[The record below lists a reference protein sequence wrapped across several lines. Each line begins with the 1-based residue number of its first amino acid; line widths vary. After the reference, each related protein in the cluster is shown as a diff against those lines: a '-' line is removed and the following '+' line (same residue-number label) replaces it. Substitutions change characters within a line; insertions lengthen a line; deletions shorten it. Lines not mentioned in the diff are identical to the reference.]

1 MGCAVHG
8 IMWRPSGIL
17 SCEFYAG
24 QDLLLQSKHQQILH
38 LAVSPKQ
45 NEVYLLKHRDV
56 SSSIC
61 TFMGHLPWN
70 LQDGVYIIL
79 MLMAHVYKNAAM

>member
-1 MGCAVHG
+1 
-8 IMWRPSGIL
+8 MWSLSGIL
-17 SCEFYAG
+17 SSESYAG
-24 QDLLLQSKHQQILH
+24 QNLLLQSKHQQILH
-38 LAVSPKQ
+38 LAVRPKQ
-45 NEVYLLKHRDV
+45 NEKYLLKLGDV

-79 MLMAHVYKNAAM
+79 MLMAHVYKNVAV